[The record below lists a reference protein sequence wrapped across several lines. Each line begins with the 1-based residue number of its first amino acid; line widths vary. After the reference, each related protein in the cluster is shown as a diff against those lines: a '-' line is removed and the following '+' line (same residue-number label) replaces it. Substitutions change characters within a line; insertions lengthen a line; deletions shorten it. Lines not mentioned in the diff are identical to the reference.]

1 MAMFQVMADVDPRLI
16 ITHHTSDY
24 HGLAG
29 IKQISLIP
37 QAEQS
42 SDAIKEVWEL
52 LTSGL
57 QALNEAGA

>member
-1 MAMFQVMADVDPRLI
+1 MAMFQVMADVNPRLI
-16 ITHHTSDY
+16 ITHTSDY
-24 HGLAG
+24 HGLDG
-29 IKQISLIP
+29 IKQISIIP